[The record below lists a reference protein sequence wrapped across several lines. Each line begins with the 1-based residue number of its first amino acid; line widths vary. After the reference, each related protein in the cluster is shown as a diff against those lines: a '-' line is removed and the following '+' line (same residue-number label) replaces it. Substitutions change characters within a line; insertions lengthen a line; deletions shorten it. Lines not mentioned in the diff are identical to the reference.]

1 VAALSQTSSL
11 EDELAVRPAADD
23 DAGQLARFID
33 ACTLAYQGVSRSS
46 ESDVLERL
54 HEYGSAPERDSFVIS
69 SKEGEIVGF
78 AHVWRADEDE
88 VRLFARTHPEAVGR
102 NVGARL
108 LELCEARARMLCAQ
122 DLNTAGK
129 KRLTTTSWARDV
141 RAPSLLERSGFAPIR
156 HFLKMEIAADEVTDS
171 SPPWPGGVELRL
183 LAKDGS
189 DEQPLYEAWLDAFAG
204 HFGPASPDLAAFWH
218 ERREAR
224 REGPFRF
231 DPSLWWIATD
241 FGRIVGFSLCSEST
255 ADESQVGRIAEIGV
269 LPRWRARG
277 LGYAM
282 LLHSFRELKQRGA
295 KTIVLDVDAEN
306 VTSALRLYVKAGM
319 SPRPAFTIWEL
330 ALETS
335 SA

>member
-1 VAALSQTSSL
+1 M
-11 EDELAVRPAADD
+11 EDELVVRAAAND

-33 ACTLAYQGVSRSS
+33 ACTLTHQGLSRSS
-46 ESDVLERL
+46 ESDILQRL
-54 HEYGSAPERDSFVIS
+54 HTNGSTPDRDSFVVS
-69 SKEGEIVGF
+69 SKEGEVVGF
-78 AHVWRADEDE
+78 AHVWRAADDDE
-88 VRLFARTHPEAVGR
+88 VQLFARTHPEGVGR
-102 NVGARL
+102 GVGARL
-108 LELCEARARMLCAQ
+108 LELCEARARMLFAE
-122 DLNTAGK
+122 DLDTAGE
-129 KRLTTTSWARDV
+129 KRLTTTSWARDA
-141 RAPSLLERSGFAPIR
+141 RAPALLEQRGFAPIR
-156 HFLKMEIAADEVTDS
+156 HFLKMEIAADEVEGL

-183 LAKDGS
+183 LAEDGS
-189 DEQPLYEAWLDAFAG
+189 DEQPLYKVWLDAFVD
-204 HFGPASPDLAAFWH
+204 HFGSAPPDLAAFWH

-255 ADESQVGRIAEIGV
+255 AEESQVGRIAEIGV
-269 LPRWRARG
+269 LPQWRARG

-282 LLHSFRELKQRGA
+282 VLHSFRELKQRGA

-330 ALETS
+330 VLETS